1 MSSITNPWLQRYL
14 ECEHM
19 QLFELG
25 SVYHPQ
31 YLVNVAFPYLPLS
44 SLPQYR
50 GLAPLNKLALYV
62 VHQTMAFTD
71 LWFTLKCVLFPVSL
85 VTLCWLLWRL
95 AGNSSMLNLTHKSLV
110 FMCAALTAYNA
121 PIEMLTL
128 YLNIPWML
136 VIDDFRQG
144 LLISSLFFFW
154 IVFVGEHTAVSH
166 VTST

>member
-1 MSSITNPWLQRYL
+1 MPRILAGHLPHVCAFSMSSITNPWLQRYL

-62 VHQTMAFTD
+62 SGLHD
-71 LWFTLKCVLFPVSL
+71 LRVK
-85 VTLCWLLWRL
+85 
-95 AGNSSMLNLTHKSLV
+95 
-110 FMCAALTAYNA
+110 
-121 PIEMLTL
+121 
-128 YLNIPWML
+128 
-136 VIDDFRQG
+136 IDCF
-144 LLISSLFFFW
+144 
-154 IVFVGEHTAVSH
+154 
-166 VTST
+166 